1 MQGRRRSHPPR
12 RPGRRMVKKG
22 YGALKTTLR
31 PEMEGAR
38 VTTS

>member
-1 MQGRRRSHPPR
+1 
-12 RPGRRMVKKG
+12 MVKKG